1 MGNKNSLKDLVYKR
15 LKEMSATGGGAG
27 AATFTPGEGA
37 NYTTPFAFNPN
48 KKAKGTA
55 HNYYYKL
62 GFKPVNAKELH
73 KKAKGI
79 DHKDLWKE
87 NKEETSTYLNQLN
100 LPDDG
105 RKEFITSKVEDFN
118 TIEDK
123 LNTLLPLLKNA
134 KKETMD
140 AYKKDP
146 DFKVMYGTQFANA
159 YLDKLITLFTN
170 KQQ

>member
-1 MGNKNSLKDLVYKR
+1 MENKSSLKDLVYKR

-37 NYTTPFAFNPN
+37 NYATPFAYNPN

-55 HNYYYKL
+55 YNYYYKL
-62 GFKPVNAKELH
+62 GFKPVNTKELH

-79 DHKDLWKE
+79 EHKDLWKE
-87 NKEETSTYLNQLN
+87 NEEETSTYLSQLN

-146 DFKVMYGTQFANA
+146 DFKIMYGTQFANA

>member
-1 MGNKNSLKDLVYKR
+1 MIRKIFYTICLPFRELKPHTIFVKNPFIKSFT
-15 LKEMSATGGGAG
+15 LKE
-27 AATFTPGEGA
+27 
-37 NYTTPFAFNPN
+37 
-48 KKAKGTA
+48 
-55 HNYYYKL
+55 
-62 GFKPVNAKELH
+62 
-73 KKAKGI
+73 
-79 DHKDLWKE
+79 DLWKE

-146 DFKVMYGTQFANA
+146 DFKVMYGTQFANT